1 MICATKRRL
10 PTVVNGR
17 CRESAF
23 SCGGNKE
30 TPVGALSEWLKYS
43 RRKRPLSLCLRIRM
57 GTRAYAGKRADG
69 LSSAMAGLLTNS
81 FTLTVLPI
89 ATETIPGQAT
99 SLTLLRNPTKPLT
112 QSKRQSVRGDRL
124 RALLRFFPFSRK
136 PSARRRHRGQGLLPL
151 RAAQM
156 YICAMLAR
164 AFPPCKAD
172 NFPFREPSNS
182 SPLRS
187 RHNRPLT
194 RIAPIGPRE
203 FSSLR
208 SG

>member
-1 MICATKRRL
+1 
-10 PTVVNGR
+10 
-17 CRESAF
+17 
-23 SCGGNKE
+23 
-30 TPVGALSEWLKYS
+30 
-43 RRKRPLSLCLRIRM
+43 
-57 GTRAYAGKRADG
+57 
-69 LSSAMAGLLTNS
+69 MAGLLTNS

-89 ATETIPGQAT
+89 ATETIPRQAT

-164 AFPPCKAD
+164 AFPPCEAD
-172 NFPFREPSNS
+172 NFPFQEPSNS

-208 SG
+208 SDDSPFREPFTSCPLSRCYNQTLTHSSSVGLNEQRSDKASVSPCFGALRSAADA